1 MTRVLKAALYI
12 VLAIVAAAAIH
23 NFFAYI
29 EHYPYWSIDDGLGVI
44 STSWLQ
50 TGRYGDPSVPVEQYS
65 GIQRYRGFFLYG
77 PWPFAAGTAITW
89 LLGFSVQALRSLHL
103 LAALSLVLV
112 AYRVFDGVRGAIATT
127 LIGVAISYAVTQV
140 QWPMV
145 RPDPF
150 VTLFAA
156 GLLWG
161 GACAIRSPR
170 AWTWFLCGLAAGC
183 GALSHLLGASLVPAS
198 LMVLVA
204 AYLIRHT
211 RDQRTLSPRALAGPL
226 LAMSAGWAVSLVT
239 FYGSFGFR
247 ITDHLTHVLKYRSEV
262 AANAQTALS
271 GTSPGMLWSEHFRIA
286 SSGVPVLAMAAVL
299 AGFVVAVVL
308 LARAFIARRSNAVET
323 IALLLPGV
331 AILVLYTGSLG
342 FHPNFHTGYLMLP
355 QLVGVWVAGAAL
367 YLVIDEV
374 PSASSRRLVEAG
386 LGLAVML
393 VGARTAIGLVS
404 VGDDPRIALTRTWI
418 AIGSYLD
425 EVLGPVPEGAVAW
438 GSAPLAIK
446 GPGHVQL
453 ISLDTALWLLTR
465 MPADKRQALAPDY
478 VIWGHPASQRA
489 VLSPFVAPAEDPLRQ
504 LPEVLPTQEFLIT
517 SLVSAAPYGA
527 TRVYRRRLQQDEAEL
542 PAVSVW
548 DAAEQ
553 RWMHQLRPFS
563 ATWAPTVGSLNIA
576 RGPQRWSRE
585 ATAALTGDLPEGWYL
600 FRVGMLSGVTGPL
613 FVTAGSGSSH
623 EYAGGDLPPDVDVA
637 TRLSSA
643 DPIYLLRHHTG
654 GAVGLNF
661 YGGSGDRVGV
671 VDTFRVAGWPDY
683 RLNRE
688 LLASRPLP
696 PLESW
701 VPVTSDGVTVAPQGQ
716 VLRVSGNAS
725 QFGYQLVSP
734 AIEVAPGA
742 QVSIELP
749 VTAQAGRVCTGI
761 LDEQQRGWIVP
772 PVDLAPLHRF
782 AAGTNHAVFVVVSN
796 CNTTAQTATAFTVE
810 PGRIAVQADRWYV
823 DSLMREYERT
833 RP

>member
-1 MTRVLKAALYI
+1 MTRVLKAALYV

-77 PWPFAAGTAITW
+77 PWPFAAGTAVTW
-89 LLGFSVQALRSLHL
+89 LFGFSVQALRSLHL

-112 AYRVFDGVRGAIATT
+112 AYRLFDGVRGAIATT
-127 LIGVAISYAVTQV
+127 LIGVAICYAVVQV

-170 AWTWFLCGLAAGC
+170 AWTWFICGLAAGC
-183 GALSHLLGASLVPAS
+183 GALSHLLGATLVPAS
-198 LMVLVA
+198 LIMLVA

-211 RDQRTLSPRALAGPL
+211 RDQRALLLRVLVGPL
-226 LAMSAGWAVSLVT
+226 AAMSAGWAVSLVT

-247 ITDHLTHVLKYRSEV
+247 VIDHLTHVLKYRSEV

-271 GTSPGMLWSEHFRIA
+271 GTSPAMLWSEHFRIA
-286 SSGVPVLAMAAVL
+286 SSGVPAFALAAVL

-308 LARAFIARRSNAVET
+308 LARAFLARRANAVET

-331 AILVLYTGSLG
+331 SILVLYSGSLG

-367 YLVIDEV
+367 YLLIDEV
-374 PSASSRRLVEAG
+374 PSASPRRLVEVAIA
-386 LGLAVML
+386 LAVIV
-393 VGARTAIGLVS
+393 VGTRTASGLVR
-404 VGDDPRIALTRTWI
+404 VDDDPRIALTRTWI

-453 ISLDTALWLLTR
+453 ISLDTALWLLAR
-465 MPADKRQALAPDY
+465 IPAEKREALVPDY
-478 VIWGHPASQRA
+478 VIWGHPASQRT
-489 VLSPFVAPAEDPLRQ
+489 VLSSFVAPDEDPLRQ
-504 LPEVLPTQEFLIT
+504 LPGVLPDQEFLI
-517 SLVSAAPYGA
+517 SSMVSAAPYGA
-527 TRVYRRRLQQDEAEL
+527 TRVYRRRLQQDEGQI

-553 RWMHQLRPFS
+553 RWMHQLQPFT
-563 ATWAPTVGSLNIA
+563 ATWVPASGSLNIA
-576 RGPQRWSRE
+576 RGPQRWSRQ
-585 ATAALTGDLPEGWYL
+585 ATAALTGELPEGWYV
-600 FRVGMLSGVTGPL
+600 FRVRMQSGVTGPL

-623 EYAGGDLPPDVDVA
+623 EYVGGDLPPDVDVA
-637 TRLSSA
+637 ARLSSA

-654 GAVGLNF
+654 GTVGLNV
-661 YGGSGDRVGV
+661 YGGSDDRVGV

-696 PLESW
+696 PLDTW
-701 VPVTSDGVTVAPQGQ
+701 VPVTSDGVTVSPQGQ
-716 VLRVSGNAS
+716 ALRVSGNAS
-725 QFGYQLVSP
+725 QFGYQVVSP

-749 VTAQAGRVCTGI
+749 VTARTGRVCVGV

-772 PVDLAPLHRF
+772 PVDQAPLHRF
-782 AAGTNHAVFVVVSN
+782 AAGTNRAVFVVVSN
-796 CNTTAQTATAFTVE
+796 CNTTAATATAFNVE
-810 PGRIAVQADRWYV
+810 PGRIAVQSDRWYV